1 VPETRSLPLWAGR
14 STALLGIFLVALT
27 LRQAVAAISP
37 IIVQIDADIP
47 LSTFAVSVLGML
59 PPILFALSGF
69 ITPRIARALGLERAL
84 VLALVLMVLGH
95 LGRGFAPNFAVLVI
109 ASTTTLLGMGLGN
122 VLLPPVVRRYFPDR
136 VALVSAV
143 YIGVLSISTSVPSA
157 LAAPLAQGVGWRFSL
172 GIWAVTAVVAVV
184 PWLLVLARD
193 RRARALETTASV
205 DEPPAAIVGQLWRSR
220 VALSVTLTF
229 AVSTVSMYSG
239 FAWLPEILRD
249 LTGISQAQAG
259 SYLALFG
266 FIGLPG
272 AILGPLVVQRMRN
285 AGWVVLFGIV
295 VFVIGYLGLL
305 LAPSTVTVLWVIC
318 LGVGPVL
325 FPVSIVLIN
334 KRTRTHE
341 GAVALSGFAQGV
353 AYTVG
358 ALGPLI
364 VGALHDLTG
373 SWTAPLVFLL
383 CSSLVGI
390 VAVVSL
396 RRPAYV
402 EDELAART

>member
-1 VPETRSLPLWAGR
+1 
-14 STALLGIFLVALT
+14 
-27 LRQAVAAISP
+27 
-37 IIVQIDADIP
+37 
-47 LSTFAVSVLGML
+47 
-59 PPILFALSGF
+59 
-69 ITPRIARALGLERAL
+69 
-84 VLALVLMVLGH
+84 
-95 LGRGFAPNFAVLVI
+95 
-109 ASTTTLLGMGLGN
+109 
-122 VLLPPVVRRYFPDR
+122 VR
-136 VALVSAV
+136 
-143 YIGVLSISTSVPSA
+143 
-157 LAAPLAQGVGWRFSL
+157 
-172 GIWAVTAVVAVV
+172 AVVAVV

-249 LTGISQAQAG
+249 LTGVSQAQAG

-272 AILGPLVVQRMRN
+272 AILGPLVVQRVRN

-305 LAPSTVTVLWVIC
+305 LAPSTATALWVIC

-353 AYTVG
+353 AYGVG